1 MTNESLNYDV
11 IGCAMKVHRILGTG
25 FIESVYQRCLEIEF
39 KLAGIPYEKEK
50 HLTVYYQNYDVGGMR
65 ADFVVAGKLILELKA
80 LSGLDPL
87 HIFQVRNYLKAFNF
101 DEGLLINFGSESLQ
115 IKKIFRNNEI
125 KKNGE

>member
-50 HLTVYYQNYDVGGMR
+50 HLTVYYWVFRSKVSHRFRSKVSHWVVQN
-65 ADFVVAGKLILELKA
+65 
-80 LSGLDPL
+80 SGA
-87 HIFQVRNYLKAFNF
+87 K
-101 DEGLLINFGSESLQ
+101 
-115 IKKIFRNNEI
+115 
-125 KKNGE
+125 